1 MSFIKAIKAGK
12 ENRKP
17 YCGSKAID
25 NTCRNHG
32 GCRWCEENRK
42 YKYIKNEKKT
52 LDRMKEWC
60 YN

>member
-17 YCGSKAID
+17 YKGSKAID
-25 NTCRNHG
+25 KSCRNHG
-32 GCRWCEENRK
+32 GCLWCEQNRK
-42 YKYIKNEKKT
+42 YKYIKNEKKM
-52 LDRMKEWC
+52 LDKMEEWR